1 MFRSRNVVVNGEPE
15 TALLY
20 RQNTFGIINPIMREG
35 VYSLPMLWGRGVS
48 LGAYWLLWATILPGA
63 DYRRLPCIS
72 RFKTNKEK

>member
-48 LGAYWLLWATILPGA
+48 LGAYWLL
-63 DYRRLPCIS
+63 
-72 RFKTNKEK
+72 